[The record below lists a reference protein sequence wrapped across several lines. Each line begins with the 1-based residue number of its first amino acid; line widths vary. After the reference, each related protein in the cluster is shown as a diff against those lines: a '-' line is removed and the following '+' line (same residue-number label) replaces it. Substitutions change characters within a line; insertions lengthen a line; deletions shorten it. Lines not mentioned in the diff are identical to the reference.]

1 MGEREPNKE
10 IIGRGELFHLCH
22 PGTAETF
29 SGYGLTL
36 QPGSKDLLVGLLM
49 IDRPRPADPA
59 WLRQV
64 ESTFGGTQLVPMTA
78 TGERGIACQ
87 LHIETE
93 SLVHLRRF
101 PSRKTAAIKSA
112 LHPLLEEP
120 PNPVF
125 TLRWNEPTQL
135 WESQIASPNQ
145 LPGEIRDVFEK
156 VGYGCLA
163 TETDIGVVHICH
175 AADADIENFANKPVR
190 CQWQLVQ
197 MPTAPLIRLDVK
209 ILDHPTNPYMF
220 ESFLNVAAED
230 QARVLDQL
238 ANQDQLYLAFYGDG
252 LDYRFT
258 KIIQHDRQHWQCL
271 DEMVD
276 WACRYWDTIPPEQ
289 RDFDRA
295 KDEFMRRY
303 P

>member
-1 MGEREPNKE
+1 MGEREPTK
-10 IIGRGELFHLCH
+10 
-22 PGTAETF
+22 ETF
-29 SGYGLTL
+29 GRTELP
-36 QPGSKDLLVGLLM
+36 QE
-49 IDRPRPADPA
+49 
-59 WLRQV
+59 LREV
-64 ESTFGGTQLVPMTA
+64 F
-78 TGERGIACQ
+78 RG
-87 LHIETE
+87 
-93 SLVHLRRF
+93 F
-101 PSRKTAAIKSA
+101 
-112 LHPLLEEP
+112 
-120 PNPVF
+120 
-125 TLRWNEPTQL
+125 
-135 WESQIASPNQ
+135 
-145 LPGEIRDVFEK
+145 
-156 VGYGCLA
+156 GYGCLA
-163 TETDIGVVHICH
+163 VETDIGVVHICH

-209 ILDHPTNPYMF
+209 ILDHPTNPYRF
-220 ESFLNVAAED
+220 ESFLNIAAED